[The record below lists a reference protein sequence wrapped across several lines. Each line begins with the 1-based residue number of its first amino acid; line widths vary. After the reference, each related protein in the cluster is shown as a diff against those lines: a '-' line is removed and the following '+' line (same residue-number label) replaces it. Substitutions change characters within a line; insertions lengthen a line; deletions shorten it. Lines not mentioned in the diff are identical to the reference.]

1 MVQSCQVS
9 ALQIPTA
16 RPSHG
21 GLRHGSGLWRTERAP
36 PSARGRRSGHL
47 GVVCLV
53 AQYCAKYPCYPPSD
67 RYQQHARPRARVLA
81 PASGAVVPSERPWA
95 TRRSRSGGIRAPW
108 TVQRRAGRSSAPAGS
123 CHRAV
128 GCVAD
133 PGTCAACAARARLWR
148 RASTTWDDP
157 SRQPHTAPPRPTDAS
172 RSPPIAGGE
181 VELALP
187 WAAV

>member
-53 AQYCAKYPCYPPSD
+53 AQYCAKYPCYPPSE

-95 TRRSRSGGIRAPW
+95 TRPAVPFRWRTGAMDGRASRRSLLTVFEFPCFLLSFSSFNFHVGVQLTPPPTGRAKHCGDRAPRV
-108 TVQRRAGRSSAPAGS
+108 TTRAIREPSAAAGS
-123 CHRAV
+123 
-128 GCVAD
+128 
-133 PGTCAACAARARLWR
+133 
-148 RASTTWDDP
+148 AS
-157 SRQPHTAPPRPTDAS
+157 A
-172 RSPPIAGGE
+172 AGG
-181 VELALP
+181 
-187 WAAV
+187 